1 MNSEMILTK
10 EERARRTKAM
20 WDAMTPE
27 KRDEHRAKM
36 REGWV
41 KKREGRAKAKL
52 ERRRKI
58 GEASKQQWAALTP
71 EERVELVAKQQA
83 GRTRTFLIRRGVK
96 CGLGK
101 NDLEELYDEHGEEE
115 LRAVVEWAEASG
127 VIETPTVKKAAPKP
141 KPKPKA
147 EPKPKNGMTYDE
159 IDKLLDQL
167 DAEPK
172 PKPKAER
179 VSVTLLDAIHT
190 VTCRSDKELIAAFT
204 EQVSKK
210 VKINVSFHQALEHYV
225 NKHGGR

>member
-1 MNSEMILTK
+1 MNSEMRLTT
-10 EERARRTKAM
+10 ETRARRTKAM

-27 KRDEHRAKM
+27 ERDEHRAKM
-36 REGWV
+36 RKGWV
-41 KKREGRAKAKL
+41 KRRENKKKAKL
-52 ERRRKI
+52 QAKRKQ
-58 GEASKQQWAALTP
+58 GEASSKHWASLTS
-71 EERVELVAKQQA
+71 EERAELVARQQA
-83 GRTRTFLIRRGVK
+83 GRTRTFLIRRGVE

-127 VIETPTVKKAAPKP
+127 VIETPTVKKA
-141 KPKPKA
+141 
-147 EPKPKNGMTYDE
+147 EPKPKTGMTYDE

-172 PKPKAER
+172 PEPKPKAER
-179 VSVTLLDAIHT
+179 VSVTLLDAIRT

-225 NKHGGR
+225 NKHGVRENNG